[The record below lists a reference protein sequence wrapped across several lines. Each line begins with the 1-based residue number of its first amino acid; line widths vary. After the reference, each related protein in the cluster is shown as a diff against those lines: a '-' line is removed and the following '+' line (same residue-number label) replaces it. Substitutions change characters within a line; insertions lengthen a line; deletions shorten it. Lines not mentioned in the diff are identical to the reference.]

1 MPKEPPEETEFRE
14 QPKETF
20 NEDSEERVYGLFKKD
35 GTKIGES
42 RFTSSRFNGR
52 AWYLRD
58 ICILPEF
65 ERQGYGSQLLEL
77 TCSKMWSI
85 KRQDI
90 VLTVPGETLAPDG
103 FDRYEWYK
111 HHGFSG
117 TRDYMVRTP

>member
-1 MPKEPPEETEFRE
+1 MSKEPPEETEFRE
-14 QPKETF
+14 IEERYKDDPKEC
-20 NEDSEERVYGLFKKD
+20 VYGLFNKD
-35 GTKIGES
+35 GTQIGES
-42 RFTSSRFNGR
+42 RFTSSKFDGQ

-90 VLTVPGETLAPDG
+90 VLSVPGRTVAPDG
-103 FDRYEWYK
+103 FVRYEWYER
-111 HHGFSG
+111 HGFSG
-117 TRDYMVRTP
+117 SHDYMVRQP